1 MNAITNLIQISTST
15 SSGNVEAL
23 GWEPNATAFFNIFRM
38 AMLFV
43 YIKSVSVAGA
53 RWVKMWVRYYTS
65 VKSTP
70 FFMKSVLQALTV
82 QIKNSLGLVIL
93 QWHARIDGSS
103 IICKRKS
110 WRGAKSFW
118 YYNLSKVIY
127 SWQPLMMHDASS
139 LQYTI
144 SILVPNTNI
153 RLFPLFNTSSAQNTI
168 W

>member
-93 QWHARIDGSS
+93 QWHARIDCSS
-103 IICKRKS
+103 IICISAMADLWLHGVVPSHFDIIIYQKS
-110 WRGAKSFW
+110 YIHGSHWW
-118 YYNLSKVIY
+118 C
-127 SWQPLMMHDASS
+127 MMHRP
-139 LQYTI
+139 Y
-144 SILVPNTNI
+144 SIL
-153 RLFPLFNTSSAQNTI
+153 LAY
-168 W
+168 